1 MVKLNLIVLISLTA
15 ANSAYAKSS
24 FDCEFDRHYSA
35 YMQEERTEKYEKG
48 ITKLSIN
55 RNTTSKST
63 LQLDGSIRATN
74 SKKWQ
79 LVNSNNLGAS
89 YIGSSGDLLTIIYKP
104 KDGAGTYQAVLQWVG
119 LGYAFSSIGS
129 CTGEP

>member
-1 MVKLNLIVLISLTA
+1 
-15 ANSAYAKSS
+15 
-24 FDCEFDRHYSA
+24 
-35 YMQEERTEKYEKG
+35 MQEERTEKYEKG

-74 SKKWQ
+74 SKKWE

-89 YIGSSGDLLTIIYKP
+89 YIGSSGDLLTIIYKQ